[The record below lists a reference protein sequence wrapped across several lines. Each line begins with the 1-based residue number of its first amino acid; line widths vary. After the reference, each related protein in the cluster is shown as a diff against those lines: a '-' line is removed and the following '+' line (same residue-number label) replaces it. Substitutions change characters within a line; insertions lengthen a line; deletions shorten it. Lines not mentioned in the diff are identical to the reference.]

1 MVLIL
6 GGASVCA
13 DNYNVI
19 ACWGGPTG
27 SFNVQRRSCHE
38 GGTGG
43 EAPKLAKVYHIG
55 KGMGAL

>member
-19 ACWGGPTG
+19 ACWG
-27 SFNVQRRSCHE
+27 VLQ
-38 GGTGG
+38 
-43 EAPKLAKVYHIG
+43 
-55 KGMGAL
+55 GALMCKEEAAMRGGQEVRLLSSLRFIT